1 MTKVNRVM
9 TAALV
14 GWLVAAIAVPAQAG
28 LVSWQYFSTT
38 DGVAY
43 LFNSPGTI
51 TTVATGQFRAG
62 GTTSPEIR
70 VQNGDMNL
78 GQPYDQGNL
87 TWNITG
93 GNNSLSAGFGTPEL
107 GGAFQLEATGSGGTT
122 DSANSLPTDW
132 FNQVLVSIDSEVT
145 IMNIIGDMN
154 GEAFNISTDWSTF
167 APEDRYDAVLFT
179 FDNAPGTTPTWEM
192 TANMSMTTPYT
203 DLTQNDFMS
212 EVTLFQNIAVVPEP
226 ATFGLFGIGLLVLG
240 ARKIRRRLQ
249 IG

>member
-1 MTKVNRVM
+1 MTTRNSWM
-9 TAALV
+9 MAALV

-87 TWNITG
+87 TWDITG
-93 GNNSLSAGFGTPEL
+93 GNNSLSAGY
-107 GGAFQLEATGSGGTT
+107 GGPLAGDFQLEATGSGGTT
-122 DSANSLPTDW
+122 DSAISLPTDW
-132 FNQVLVSIDSEVT
+132 FNQVLIDLSSDA
-145 IMNIIGDMN
+145 IIGSIFGNLN
-154 GEAFNISTDWSTF
+154 GQNFNLGVDWSTGNT
-167 APEDRYDAVLFT
+167 DDNYDAILFT
-179 FDNAPGTTPTWEM
+179 FDNAPGTTPVWEM
-192 TANMSMTTPYT
+192 TADMSMTTLLPG
-203 DLTQNDFMS
+203 LNENDFMS

-240 ARKIRRRLQ
+240 ARKIRRRFV